1 MDTSQVIKRPLITEK
16 STFQTG
22 ELNRYGFQVDKHA
35 TKPEIKKAV
44 EELYGVRVMS
54 VATNTRKGQLRR
66 NKYGFWKS
74 KDMKR
79 AIVKV
84 HPEDKIELF

>member
-1 MDTSQVIKRPLITEK
+1 MEATQVIKKPLITEK

-22 ELNRYGFQVDKHA
+22 ELNRYGFQVDPKA
-35 TKPEIKKAV
+35 TKPQIKKAV
-44 EELYGVRVMS
+44 EELYNVRVMS
-54 VATNTRKGQLRR
+54 VATNKRKGQLRR
-66 NKYGFWKS
+66 NKFGYWRS

>member
-1 MDTSQVIKRPLITEK
+1 MEATRLIIKPLITEK

-22 ELNRYGFQVDKHA
+22 ELNRYGFQVDRKA

-44 EELYGVRVMS
+44 EELYNVRVLS
-54 VATNTRKGQLRR
+54 VSTNKRKGQLRR

-74 KDMKR
+74 KDIKR

>member
-1 MDTSQVIKRPLITEK
+1 MEATQVIKRPLITEK

-22 ELNRYGFQVDKHA
+22 EFNRYGFQVDRRA
-35 TKPEIKKAV
+35 TKPEIKQAV
-44 EELYGVRVMS
+44 EELYNVRVMS

-66 NKYGFWKS
+66 NKFGFWRS

-84 HPEDKIELF
+84 HPEDKIDLF